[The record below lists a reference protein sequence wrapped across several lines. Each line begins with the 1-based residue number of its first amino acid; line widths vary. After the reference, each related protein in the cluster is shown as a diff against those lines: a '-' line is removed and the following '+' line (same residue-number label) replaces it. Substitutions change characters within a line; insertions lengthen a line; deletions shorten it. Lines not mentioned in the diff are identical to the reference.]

1 MELSKKINLISEALD
16 TDVEL
21 TPETLLGSIDEWDSM
36 GTIAIIAMLDRN
48 FDVRL
53 TAEQLTEVKSVSDI
67 LTFISEK
74 E

>member
-21 TPETLLGSIDEWDSM
+21 APETLLGSIDEWDSM
-36 GTIAIIAMLDRN
+36 GTIAVIAMLDRH

-53 TAEQLTEVKSVSDI
+53 TAEQLAEVKSVSDI
-67 LTFISEK
+67 LAFMSEK